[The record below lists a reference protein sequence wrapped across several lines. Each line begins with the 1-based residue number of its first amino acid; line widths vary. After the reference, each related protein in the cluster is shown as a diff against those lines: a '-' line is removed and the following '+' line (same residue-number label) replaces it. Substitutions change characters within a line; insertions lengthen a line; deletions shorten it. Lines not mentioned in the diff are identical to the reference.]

1 MRQPI
6 PITVIDAVLA
16 DPDLRPCYVS
26 PGLAPLAVEGFV
38 PEYHVRLVLIPEAG
52 PGALAAALAGWCEA
66 AARVLGS
73 EVGWLQLASLLAPVE
88 DDPWARVS
96 APQRAELLA
105 QAIACTARHVAE
117 IAVLDLG
124 ELPDRKLLG
133 LLRAERLRG
142 GPAIL
147 GIGIEHLF
155 FAMLCERAEQDERD
169 WLALVQGSEP
179 GFELRVLVTEQA
191 PVWGDGLVFAPPA
204 SLAGL
209 AMAELVEVVVCQ
221 QLALRQRP
229 PPPALEPALAA
240 ALQAGYALL
249 APRLANLLPRDPG
262 AWLQ

>member
-6 PITVIDAVLA
+6 PPSVIAAVLA

-26 PGLAPLAVEGFV
+26 PGLAPLAVDGFV
-38 PEYHVRLVLIPEAG
+38 PEYHVRLVLLPDAG
-52 PGALAAALAGWCEA
+52 PEVLAATLAGWCEA

-73 EVGWLQLASLLAPVE
+73 EVSWLHPASLLAPVGS
-88 DDPWARVS
+88 DPWVQVS
-96 APQRAELLA
+96 AMQRAELLA
-105 QAIACTARHVAE
+105 QAIACAARHAAE

-124 ELPDRKLLG
+124 ELPDRQILG
-133 LLRAERLRG
+133 MLRAERLRG
-142 GPAIL
+142 GPPIF
-147 GIGIEHLF
+147 GIGIEHIF
-155 FAMLCERAEQDERD
+155 FATLCDRAARDEHDRV
-169 WLALVQGSEP
+169 AFVQGSEP
-179 GFELRVLVTEQA
+179 GFELRVIVQEQA

-229 PPPALEPALAA
+229 PPPALDPAIAA
-240 ALQAGYALL
+240 ALQNGHALL
-249 APRLANLLPRDPG
+249 APRLANLLPRERA